1 MGLLSN
7 AAQKWNELCRKEY
20 CITVARR
27 GKKEDIVLKFRP
39 VDFYHLAGMQY
50 ASDVDFKLSRNEYY
64 GEKLMKLLNNDE
76 FPKENAIEKSINWK
90 KINGR
95 LNAICLMNEILEND
109 FEIFL
114 FDPLKVQGY
123 CRIDAKYVIK
133 DKRSGAIFFLFL
145 SKTDDNC
152 YFCRSAFEMEDK
164 DYTLNQL
171 KMKLLSIDCRILPE

>member
-1 MGLLSN
+1 MGLLSD
-7 AAQKWNELCRKEY
+7 AARKWNEMCSKEY
-20 CITVARR
+20 YITVARKR
-27 GKKEDIVLKFRP
+27 KKEDIVLKFRP
-39 VDFYHLAGMQY
+39 MDFYHLAGMQY
-50 ASDVDFKLSRNEYY
+50 ASDVDFKLNRNEYD
-64 GEKLMKLLNNDE
+64 GEKLLKLLISGK
-76 FPKENAIEKSINWK
+76 FPKENAIEKSVNWK

-95 LNAICLMNEILEND
+95 LNAIRSMNEILEND

-171 KMKLLSIDCRILPE
+171 KMKLLSVDCRIWKN